1 MQIKLK
7 SLLKEFT
14 GYNFKAEK
22 PEKANDVISGLQKL
36 GMGIGRGDYNAALK
50 HLKTFEGGKMF
61 THVQYHYVQ
70 KDVGEDVYFIHQS
83 QHWLKDHKVGVTELF
98 VTKNTEQEYVEG
110 YKKDIFVGRAAVPT
124 DKLLK
129 GFKRV
134 TVLKRG

>member
-1 MQIKLK
+1 MKIKLK

-36 GMGIGRGDYNAALK
+36 GMGIGRGDYTSALK
-50 HLKTFEGGKMF
+50 HLKTFEGGQMF

-70 KDVGEDVYFIHQS
+70 NKKGGDVYFIHQS
-83 QHWLKDHKVGVTELF
+83 QHWLRDHNVGVTELY
-98 VTKNTEQEYVEG
+98 VTVQTFEEYKNNRKG
-110 YKKDIFVGRAAVPT
+110 KFVGEAAVPT
-124 DKLLK
+124 DDLLK